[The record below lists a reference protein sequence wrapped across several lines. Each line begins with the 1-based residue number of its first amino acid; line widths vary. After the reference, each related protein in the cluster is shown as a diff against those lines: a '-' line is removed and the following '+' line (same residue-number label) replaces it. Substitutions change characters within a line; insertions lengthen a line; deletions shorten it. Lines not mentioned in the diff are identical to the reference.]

1 MNGEIMIQKS
11 TKDKEKVLEAIRQGK
26 IDAAD
31 VSYPNLIDTMI
42 LKMKQEG
49 ILELLKMAFLDKR
62 SNNNNIPFHLIL
74 TLVVTAK
81 MKIKTSLTDIPF
93 AITNAET
100 LSEIGW
106 NIWDNER
113 SLEEGLMSEGT
124 LRNLIN
130 KYMAEEWVQSYNAYV
145 QENVFPNMDI
155 VPDIHILDCTE
166 LEVELKN
173 SNYEGSEVISD
184 EDGTRR
190 GYKLSTLRGI
200 TEDIGI
206 LEEVKMGSIKQHD
219 LELSRDMV
227 LKCKMLKPGDLLI
240 NDRGFISREVINQL
254 KRERGVDTYIPL
266 KKNMEAYEQAISVA
280 KEQNKWQAHP
290 NKKRKT
296 QEIAFVEA
304 LGCYWRSIAP
314 EKDVEIN
321 ACVVHD
327 TKIDEY
333 FVFITTDLTKTAKQI
348 ISTYELRPEI
358 EEDYRQIKEFWHIE
372 DFKSTKHNFIAFH
385 VIMVLIGYLFF
396 QLYKGM
402 EEGRKYAGKT
412 LPVAIKKYVENGPK
426 SVIIYSGQY
435 FGIFGFLEFIQLYAL
450 CGTEVK
456 RCLDPILAKV

>member
-1 MNGEIMIQKS
+1 MIQIS
-11 TKDKEKVLEAIRQGK
+11 AKDKEKVLEAMRQGK

-31 VSYPNLIDTMI
+31 VSYPNLIDAMI

-49 ILELLKMAFLDKR
+49 ILELLEMAFSDKR
-62 SNNNNIPFHLIL
+62 SDNKNIPFHLIL
-74 TLVVTAK
+74 TLAITAK
-81 MKIKTSLTDIPF
+81 MKIKTSLTDIPY

-124 LRNLIN
+124 LRNIVK
-130 KYMAEEWVQSYNAYV
+130 KYTVEELVQAYNTYV
-145 QENVFPNMDI
+145 QEHVFPKTEM

-166 LEVELKN
+166 MEVDLGN
-173 SNYEGSEVISD
+173 SNYEGSEVMTD

-190 GYKLSTLRGI
+190 GYKLSTLRGL
-200 TEDIGI
+200 TGDTGI

-227 LKCKMLKPGDLLI
+227 KSSKMLKPGDILI
-240 NDRGFISREVINQL
+240 NDRGFISRELMNEL
-254 KRERGVDTYIPL
+254 KLERKVDTYIPL
-266 KKNMEAYEQAISVA
+266 KKNMEAYEQAVSVT
-280 KEQNKWQAHP
+280 KEQNQWQIHP
-290 NKKRKT
+290 NKKRKN

-304 LGCYWRSIAP
+304 LGCHWRSVSP
-314 EKDVEIN
+314 EKDVEFN

-327 TKIDEY
+327 KVKDDY
-333 FVFITTDLTKTAKQI
+333 FVFITTDLEKTAKQI

-358 EEDYRQIKEFWHIE
+358 EEDYRQIKDFWQIE

-385 VIMVLIGYLFF
+385 VIMVLIGYLYF

-402 EEGRKYAGKT
+402 EEGMKYAGKT
-412 LPVAIKKYVENGPK
+412 LPVAIKKYVENRPK
-426 SVIIYSGQY
+426 TVIIYSGQY
-435 FGIFGFLEFIQLYAL
+435 FGIFGFLEFIQLYAS

-456 RCLDPILAKV
+456 KCLDKILAKV